1 MPFQLSLERP
11 GLSPLLEAQGVW
23 GPLWEAA
30 RAGSANLSPW
40 LGSRCFQH
48 CLPSCPEPGRVPPAP
63 PLCSAGE
70 TEGRAGWLPPA
81 RRLGGGS
88 PPGGLGGPCPAASF
102 HPPHLSLPLPPCP
115 PPQVCLRCSVSGAG
129 EGHDPGFPGRE
140 GMLGWAPSPQNLGL
154 QGFLYANAH
163 HTHPPPPHH
172 LSPGPSS
179 T

>member
-81 RRLGGGS
+81 RRLGGGL
-88 PPGGLGGPCPAASF
+88 PQGGLAGPARLLLSTPRICP
-102 HPPHLSLPLPPCP
+102 SLFRPAP
-115 PPQVCLRCSVSGAG
+115 PPRFACAAL
-129 EGHDPGFPGRE
+129 
-140 GMLGWAPSPQNLGL
+140 
-154 QGFLYANAH
+154 
-163 HTHPPPPHH
+163 
-172 LSPGPSS
+172 
-179 T
+179 